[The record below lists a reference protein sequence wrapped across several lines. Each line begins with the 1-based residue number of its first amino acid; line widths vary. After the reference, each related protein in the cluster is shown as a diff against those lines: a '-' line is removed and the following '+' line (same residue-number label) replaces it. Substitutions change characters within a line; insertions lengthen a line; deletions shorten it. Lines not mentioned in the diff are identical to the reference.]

1 VTFLAAGALPGAAER
16 CEGAPFY
23 LEFWGAVSVLNET
36 EAWSGEHMLGKLLNA
51 VFGCWHLRYSFPM
64 TIRPGSGR
72 RKASVTGTYVVCLEC
87 GKELPYDWNEM
98 KIADAAEERTSLA
111 TSVAAKRVA

>member
-1 VTFLAAGALPGAAER
+1 MTFLAAGALPGAAER

-64 TIRPGSGR
+64 TLRPGSGR

>member
-1 VTFLAAGALPGAAER
+1 MTFLAAGALPGVAER

-64 TIRPGSGR
+64 TLRPGSGR